1 MPNLTSVGVTS
12 GLGTSGT
19 GTISTL
25 DNLIGTAGTSNTN
38 VLSVQGI
45 ASGTASPVSATQS
58 GTWTVQPGNTANTT
72 AWKVTD
78 PALEAAIVTL
88 GQATMANSVPVVVAS
103 NQTAIPVSATITN
116 SGTLFKTVQLSATGT
131 VVALVGGKS
140 IRVISAQL
148 IADSALTVK
157 WQSHVT
163 PTDITGS
170 AYLAAN
176 GGYVLP
182 YNPDGWF
189 QTISGEALDL
199 NITGTGNVGG
209 SITYI

>member
-25 DNLIGTAGTSNTN
+25 DNLIGTAGTANAN

-45 ASGTASPVSATQS
+45 ASATAM
-58 GTWTVQPGNTANTT
+58 
-72 AWKVTD
+72 KVTD

-88 GQATMANSVPVVVAS
+88 GQVTMANSVPVVIAS
-103 NQTAIPVSATITN
+103 NQSAVPVSITN
-116 SGTLFKTVQLSATGT
+116 SNTLFKTVQLSATGT

-209 SITYI
+209 SITYIAV

>member
-25 DNLIGTAGTSNTN
+25 DNLIGTAGTANAN

-45 ASGTASPVSATQS
+45 ASATAM
-58 GTWTVQPGNTANTT
+58 
-72 AWKVTD
+72 KVTD

-88 GQATMANSVPVVVAS
+88 GQVTMANSVPVVIAS
-103 NQTAIPVSATITN
+103 NQSAVPVSITN
-116 SGTLFKTVQLSATGT
+116 SNTLFKTVQLPATGT

-209 SITYI
+209 SITYIAV